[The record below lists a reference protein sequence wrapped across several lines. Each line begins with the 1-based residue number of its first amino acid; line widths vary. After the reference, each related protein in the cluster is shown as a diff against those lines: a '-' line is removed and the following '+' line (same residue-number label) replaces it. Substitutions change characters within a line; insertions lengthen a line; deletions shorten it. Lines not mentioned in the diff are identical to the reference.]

1 MTRYEQVKVAL
12 LTMLALV
19 TALPLVDLIAGGWL
33 TVVVVVMVAVAG
45 LAGWVFGRFAS
56 SKTRS
61 TYLVVSP
68 HPVDQLTDDQL
79 DRVVRGHTEVR
90 Q

>member
-19 TALPLVDLIAGGWL
+19 TALPLVDLVSGGWL
-33 TVVVVVMVAVAG
+33 TVVMLVMVAIAG
-45 LAGWVFGRFAS
+45 TAGWVFGRFAS
-56 SKTRS
+56 SKAHA

-68 HPVDQLTDDQL
+68 APVDQLTDDQL
-79 DRVVRGHTEVR
+79 DRVVRDHTEVR